1 MGTHKTMT
9 LREAIEAIARNP
21 LDALSRDLLRFTL
34 SAQPN
39 DLSTFGI
46 VLDVLA
52 DKADAFHR
60 KAVDDAFN
68 NVIKARRDK
77 ADATTAA
84 QRASR
89 AANLEKA
96 RAKRWAKGKPAKRKR
111 RATTKHEGNTGKV
124 WEALQQSSG
133 NLTSNDIAGVLE
145 LPLLRVQAALYALA
159 KSHPSS
165 LQRKWHKAKRDD
177 GSTQG
182 EYLYTYVGKA
192 KPAPNGVA

>member
-52 DKADAFHR
+52 DKADAFNK
-60 KAVDDAFN
+60 KAVDDAYN
-68 NVIKARRDK
+68 NVISARRK
-77 ADATTAA
+77 RATPKT
-84 QRASR
+84 
-89 AANLEKA
+89 
-96 RAKRWAKGKPAKRKR
+96 PAPKKR
-111 RATTKHEGNTGKV
+111 RRKASTKHEGHTGKV
-124 WEALQQSSG
+124 WEALQQSSD
-133 NLTSNDIAGVLE
+133 NLTSNELASVLE
-145 LPLLRVQAALYALA
+145 MPILRVQSVLHQLATRHPAA
-159 KSHPSS
+159 

-177 GSTQG
+177 GTTRG
-182 EYLYTYVGKA
+182 EYLYTYVGKRV
-192 KPAPNGVA
+192 PNGVA